1 MKGISLAKGTIIRT
15 VVLTLELIAL
25 VMMATITLTNDGES
39 VWGYWGVVLIE
50 FGVLS
55 PIYVYVIASA
65 VFNAFNFAIVFQKRH
80 TVESIKKYYKISKVY
95 LIWGCVTGALYG
107 CLLVPIFLLENAF
120 LYIAYEKELKQINNT

>member
-1 MKGISLAKGTIIRT
+1 MKASPLAKGTIIRT

-25 VMMATITLTNDGES
+25 VMMATVTLTNDGES

-55 PIYVYVIASA
+55 PVYVYVIASA

-107 CLLVPIFLLENAF
+107 CLLVPIFLLENVF